1 MHVGTVYKRN
11 NLSVSETMWSA
22 VSWHGLPQRT
32 EDNLSGICATRVV
45 RLHLSHCFYI
55 WDRGNRGS
63 LFCCVQGW
71 SAAFYSN
78 TPWTRTLRL
87 ASPQLLVTE
96 KFSRN
101 PEEQGNIEK
110 HWTCFP
116 WWRGH
121 MCRELGGSVTQG
133 LGTEFYRALLNTDH
147 VAECVNYGKVW
158 RLEMSSLSTYS
169 LLSSICT
176 LFSNMSIWELK
187 IRLSG

>member
-1 MHVGTVYKRN
+1 MVYPSAQKTICLASVPLGWLDSIFHTVFTSGTEVHCSVVSRVGQPVLLLN
-11 NLSVSETMWSA
+11 
-22 VSWHGLPQRT
+22 
-32 EDNLSGICATRVV
+32 
-45 RLHLSHCFYI
+45 I
-55 WDRGNRGS
+55 W
-63 LFCCVQGW
+63 
-71 SAAFYSN
+71 AAFYSN
-78 TPWTRTLRL
+78 IPWTRTLRL

-147 VAECVNYGKVW
+147 VVECVNYGKVW

-187 IRLSG
+187 IQLSG